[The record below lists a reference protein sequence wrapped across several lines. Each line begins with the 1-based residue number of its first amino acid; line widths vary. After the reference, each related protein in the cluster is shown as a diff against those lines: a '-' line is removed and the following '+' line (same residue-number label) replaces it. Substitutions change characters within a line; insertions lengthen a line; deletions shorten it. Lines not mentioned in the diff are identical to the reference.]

1 MIESS
6 LHQGSVIAV
15 CQKSEPG
22 LPKFSTE
29 AIQLIEDFGVS
40 GDYHAGKLIRH
51 RYWAAKDPT
60 HPNHRQVLL
69 VDTSIYA
76 DLTARGIALK
86 PGMLG
91 ENVVVDGIKVMT
103 LAVGTRLEVGEALLE
118 LSEVRNPCK
127 QLNELHPDLL
137 EAVKPEVNGQARRN
151 AGMLARIIRGGCV
164 RPGDLVFVV
173 SGTDSLDNE

>member
-1 MIESS
+1 MYSS
-6 LHQGSVIAV
+6 LDQGSVAAV
-15 CQKSEPG
+15 CRKSEPG
-22 LPKFSTE
+22 LPKFEAE

-76 DLTARGIALK
+76 ELSKGGIELK

-91 ENVVVDGIKVMT
+91 ENIVVDGIKVMT
-103 LAVGTRLEVGEALLE
+103 LEVGCRLELGEALLE
-118 LSEVRNPCK
+118 LTEVRIPCS
-127 QLNELHPDLL
+127 QLNEMHPDLL
-137 EAVKPEVNGQARRN
+137 NAVTPEVDGQVRRN
-151 AGMLARIIRGGCV
+151 AGMMACIITGGWV
-164 RPGDLVFVV
+164 RPGDPVIVCSV
-173 SGTDSLDNE
+173 PDPTDK

>member
-1 MIESS
+1 MESS
-6 LHQGSVIAV
+6 YNQGSVIAV
-15 CQKSEPG
+15 CRKTEPG
-22 LPKFSTE
+22 LPKFEAE
-29 AIQLIEDFGVS
+29 AIQLIEDFGAS

-76 DLTARGIALK
+76 ELSTRGIALR

-103 LAVGTRLEVGEALLE
+103 LAVGTRLQLGEALLE
-118 LSEVRNPCK
+118 LTEVRIPCS
-127 QLNELHPDLL
+127 QLNEMHPDLL
-137 EAVKPEVNGQARRN
+137 NAVTPEVDGQVRRN
-151 AGMLARIIRGGCV
+151 AGMMACILRGGRV
-164 RPGDLVFVV
+164 QPGDPVIV
-173 SGTDSLDNE
+173 SSEADPTDK

>member
-1 MIESS
+1 MMESS
-6 LHQGSVIAV
+6 RHQGSVIAV
-15 CQKSEPG
+15 CQKTEPG
-22 LPKFSTE
+22 LPKFEAE

-76 DLTARGIALK
+76 DLASQGIALK

-91 ENVVVDGIKVMT
+91 ENVVVDGIQVMT
-103 LAVGTRLEVGEALLE
+103 LAVGARLQLGDALLE
-118 LSEVRNPCK
+118 LTEVRNPCY
-127 QLNELHPDLL
+127 QLNEMHPDLL
-137 EAVKPEVNGQARRN
+137 EAVKPEVDGQPRRN
-151 AGMLARIIRGGCV
+151 AGMFARILTGGWV
-164 RPGDLVFVV
+164 RPGNPVLVLSEQTPRVI
-173 SGTDSLDNE
+173 